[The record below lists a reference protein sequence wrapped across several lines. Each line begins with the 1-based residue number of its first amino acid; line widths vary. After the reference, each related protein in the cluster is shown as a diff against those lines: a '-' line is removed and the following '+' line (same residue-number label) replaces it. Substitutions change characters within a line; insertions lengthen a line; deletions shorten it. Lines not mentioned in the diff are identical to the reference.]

1 MKRLDLP
8 IEMSDGETI
17 HKEILEVIRSNP
29 IEDLKIITVDDKSK
43 NIIEKKRKRKRT
55 GHDSSERPEK
65 RAR

>member
-29 IEDLKIITVDDKSK
+29 IEDFKVITVDDKSK
-43 NIIEKKRKRKRT
+43 NNIEKKRKRKRT
-55 GHDSSERPEK
+55 GLDSSERPEK